1 MKVTKSIECKISKKD
16 LEFYNKF
23 IEFLKKEYPL
33 KQDIKIR
40 FMDSRLD
47 EMTTGARTDDH
58 VLKILVKGRMN
69 RDVLRTLAHE
79 WIHEYQRTILKRD
92 KQKNIGSKNENEAN
106 AGAGEV
112 IKKFEDKHPKL
123 TKQMYESLV
132 KKIIREEVEGLSD
145 FDWISGTPDFEPGKY
160 FDDDDMCYNT
170 NGSECKVNINGDEI
184 IFFLDYEDWRDK
196 ISEGFGDG
204 DFIVEPLLSN
214 PNYDGGGDYYDF
226 DEEEFNYSGY
236 HMNNEQRERLQKIL
250 NLFDPNLNLEEFLND
265 YMNGLKQY
273 LTNKDIQS
281 YFDNLRYE
289 YLDIIGY
296 QIQENRWKS
305 IAEYYRDTTLRGQNQ
320 YNIPV
325 QFKLIGSRW
334 GGGDIQITVGSE
346 DLINLMYEKNENNLS
361 RALDMVSSVITRPNW
376 FDYFYEDWDTSGS
389 EDKIKDTFDTFL
401 TDSEEYIEN
410 NSEEFKE
417 QMDFY
422 ENLKK
427 LGFETRGGQ
436 SDVWTKETPDGGMW
450 VVSKINFNDGK
461 LRLDKKVT
469 TNRWAQTPEKNI
481 FVIDF
486 EDLPVYLSQ
495 YRMDI

>member
-1 MKVTKSIECKISKKD
+1 M
-16 LEFYNKF
+16 N
-23 IEFLKKEYPL
+23 
-33 KQDIKIR
+33 IR
-40 FMDSRLD
+40 
-47 EMTTGARTDDH
+47 
-58 VLKILVKGRMN
+58 
-69 RDVLRTLAHE
+69 
-79 WIHEYQRTILKRD
+79 
-92 KQKNIGSKNENEAN
+92 
-106 AGAGEV
+106 
-112 IKKFEDKHPKL
+112 
-123 TKQMYESLV
+123 
-132 KKIIREEVEGLSD
+132 KIIREEIEGLSD

-196 ISEGFGDG
+196 ISEGFGDS
-204 DFIVEPLLSN
+204 DIIVEPLLSN

-265 YMNGLKQY
+265 YMNGLEQH

-281 YFDNLRYE
+281 YFADLRYK

-325 QFKLIGSRW
+325 KFKLIGSRW
-334 GGGDIQITVGSE
+334 GGEDIQITVGAE

-361 RALDMVSSVITRPNW
+361 RALDMVSSIVTRPYW
-376 FDYFYEDWDTSGS
+376 YDYFFEDWDTSGS

-436 SDVWTKETPDGGMW
+436 SDVWVKETPDGGMW
-450 VVSKINFNDGK
+450 IVSRINFNDGK